1 MKKAFDILFS
11 IVGLICLSPLFVVV
25 AIVIKITMPGPVF
38 FKQMRIGYLGKP
50 FTIYKFRSMVINKS
64 SVSVTL
70 KSDRRITP
78 FGSFL
83 RNSKIDEFPQLWNIL
98 IGDMSFVGP
107 RPDVPGYADQLEGE
121 EKIILSVK
129 PGLTG
134 LDSVKYPDEEEI
146 LHDQKDPEKF
156 YDEVLYPDKVRINI
170 NYIEHKS
177 FMLDLRIIVNTLLGR
192 KFKEDWLN

>member
-177 FMLDLRIIVNTLLGR
+177 FMLDLRIIMNTLLGR